1 MRTAA
6 TVIKASCR
14 VLPFRNYRVPIAVAV
29 GGDLSAEPNSETW
42 IGLDEGVHLTRTM
55 LTSMSLVHAFANR

>member
-29 GGDLSAEPNSETW
+29 SPLHMPSE
-42 IGLDEGVHLTRTM
+42 
-55 LTSMSLVHAFANR
+55 AKANVS